1 MFAVVLIHILC
12 IYLPR
17 EDKCYHVVV
26 DKNTLF
32 ASVSSFQK
40 IIQDQKVSSSK
51 YSANFWQ
58 HPGYTWNINKKTTRK
73 KLMSVTHVKRHLRQV
88 VTFYV
93 LPNFRIG
100 NTWYWWKEMV
110 IYDVTFYLHLRSIVP
125 YIFYDTYLENFT
137 YSFVEFLF
145 HKKSNRFDEDRWE
158 INSNR
163 YWNFLYLAMKLYFW
177 LQNTYHTPTL
187 IWL

>member
-93 LPNFRIG
+93 LPNFISG
-100 NTWYWWKEMV
+100 NTWYWQKRNGDSWCNLLFPV
-110 IYDVTFYLHLRSIVP
+110 IR
-125 YIFYDTYLENFT
+125 IFSMILYDTCIEIIT
-137 YSFVEFLF
+137 YRFVEFLSY
-145 HKKSNRFDEDRWE
+145 KKVIVLDEDRWE